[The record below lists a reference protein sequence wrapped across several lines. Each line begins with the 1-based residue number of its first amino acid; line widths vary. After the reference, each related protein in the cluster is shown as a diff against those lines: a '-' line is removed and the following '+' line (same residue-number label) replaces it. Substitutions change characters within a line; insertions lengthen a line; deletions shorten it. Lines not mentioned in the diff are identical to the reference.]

1 MATSGS
7 TTEVLERVKVREVVG
22 VFRSRDVL
30 DAAVH
35 ALLSSGFDRAD
46 IDVVVAAEAR
56 QRLAGVPSPQSKN
69 CRTCR
74 TLRDTS
80 LSIAKTSSTS
90 GRSFSP
96 Y

>member
-46 IDVVVAAEAR
+46 IDVLVGTEAH
-56 QRLAGVPSPQSKN
+56 QRLGGVKLPVEELPDVPDAPRLGSGEE
-69 CRTCR
+69 
-74 TLRDTS
+74 
-80 LSIAKTSSTS
+80 ISS
-90 GRSFSP
+90 
-96 Y
+96 